1 MEKDP
6 STGKAVSWRSV
17 TACETTLGTDD
28 GDRTTGD
35 SQRDHEL
42 TPMHVSLPDQAAD
55 ARGRTESLLS
65 IVGAGDSLVTDDHH
79 DPLALVKV
87 NAQACRRIAASI
99 AAKPIPEDREDVSL
113 THIPARSRGEFLPFS
128 GCNLATRRPDWE
140 AGPPGPVH
148 GRCALAGT
156 ISLLVSKSERQQTLL
171 CSSPAAGVR

>member
-1 MEKDP
+1 MSEN
-6 STGKAVSWRSV
+6 TEAWYGERSV
-17 TACETTLGTDD
+17 NWHSGFLAQRDGLRDDARTMTVTAQQAT
-28 GDRTTGD
+28 R
-35 SQRDHEL
+35 SADHEL

-113 THIPARSRGEFLPFS
+113 
-128 GCNLATRRPDWE
+128 
-140 AGPPGPVH
+140 
-148 GRCALAGT
+148 
-156 ISLLVSKSERQQTLL
+156 
-171 CSSPAAGVR
+171 